1 MTTPTPTVLLFSY
14 GTLQKRSVQIATF
27 GRELTGREDA
37 LNGYARRMAP
47 VTDPKVAAL
56 IGESHYAN
64 VEPSSNP
71 EDTVSG
77 TVFEITEQELAAAD
91 KYEEAAEYRRISV
104 ALRSGDQA
112 WVYVRAETGGPLN
125 QPRKLL

>member
-1 MTTPTPTVLLFSY
+1 MTLSIPTVLLFSY
-14 GTLQKRSVQIATF
+14 GTLQNKNVQIANF

-37 LNGYARRMAP
+37 LPGYSRRMVP
-47 VTDPKVAAL
+47 IDNPEVAAL
-56 IGESHYAN
+56 SGESHHAN

-71 EDTVSG
+71 EDAVSG

-91 KYEEAAEYRRISV
+91 KYEEVVEYRRIAV

-112 WVYVRAETGGPLN
+112 WVYVRA
-125 QPRKLL
+125 

>member
-1 MTTPTPTVLLFSY
+1 MTGSTVLLFSY
-14 GTLQKRSVQIATF
+14 GTLQKKKVQIANF

-37 LNGYARRMAP
+37 LPGYARRIVAI
-47 VTDPKVAAL
+47 VDPGVAAL

-71 EDTVSG
+71 EDSVSG
-77 TVFEITEQELAAAD
+77 TVFEITEEELAAAD

-104 ALRSGDQA
+104 TLRSGDQA
-112 WVYVRAETGGPLN
+112 WVYVRA
-125 QPRKLL
+125 